1 MDSVEIIG
9 GDRRNRS
16 GTSINGWTEKNCEIV
31 ETWKQSLQES
41 SFVYNDTAAYYERM
55 MQITLILSLLLG
67 TLMTVAS
74 ALTITL
80 GSLNNTWV
88 VLGFNVGM
96 LVASA
101 IIATANGLEKVF
113 SWDDKQKLYENHSQ
127 RLYSL
132 WLTLDSE
139 MSLARHQRFIAG
151 NFVKRKNSEY
161 AIVMQQGPQIS
172 MEDFNKSLH
181 KYKNNLYDEE
191 LWMRRFNIK
200 NKELEEIV

>member
-1 MDSVEIIG
+1 
-9 GDRRNRS
+9 
-16 GTSINGWTEKNCEIV
+16 
-31 ETWKQSLQES
+31 
-41 SFVYNDTAAYYERM
+41 M
-55 MQITLILSLLLG
+55 MQITLILSLLLSI
-67 TLMTVAS
+67 LMTVAS

-80 GSLNNTWV
+80 GSLDNPWV
-88 VLGFNVGM
+88 VLGFNIGM

-101 IIATANGLEKVF
+101 IIAIANGLEKVF
-113 SWDDKQKLYENHSQ
+113 SWDDKQRLYGDHSQ

-139 MSLARHQRFIAG
+139 MGLAKHQRFVAG
-151 NFVKRKNSEY
+151 NFIKRKTSEY

-181 KYKNNLYDEE
+181 KYKNHLYNEA